1 LFKVQAYVL
10 SYGAFNEIVEEEANR
25 INKEEGAAAAADL
38 MVQLTNTEDNHAKIK
53 QQTETTDKIQKYVL
67 KPLTSERGEKR
78 ETD

>member
-25 INKEEGAAAAADL
+25 INKKAAAADL

-53 QQTETTDKIQKYVL
+53 QQTETTYKIQKYVL
-67 KPLTSERGEKR
+67 KLLASEQGEKR

>member
-25 INKEEGAAAAADL
+25 INKKAAAADL

>member
-1 LFKVQAYVL
+1 VL
-10 SYGAFNEIVEEEANR
+10 SYGAFNEIIEEEANR
-25 INKEEGAAAAADL
+25 INKKAAAADL

-67 KPLTSERGEKR
+67 KPLASERGEKR

>member
-1 LFKVQAYVL
+1 VQAYVL
-10 SYGAFNEIVEEEANR
+10 SYGAFNEIIEEEANR
-25 INKEEGAAAAADL
+25 INKKAAAADL

-67 KPLTSERGEKR
+67 KPLASERGEKR

>member
-1 LFKVQAYVL
+1 VQAYVL

-25 INKEEGAAAAADL
+25 INKKAAAADL

-67 KPLTSERGEKR
+67 KPLASERGEKR